1 MRGDDMTEGIF
12 EISSKQQT
20 VETDVLMQV
29 LANLANLKIEATV

>member
-1 MRGDDMTEGIF
+1 MTEGIF

-29 LANLANLKIEATV
+29 LANLANLKIEETV